1 MGESL
6 KTEQS
11 VRDYLLGRVS
21 DETTLERIEE
31 LLFTDEEFCSQ
42 VALAED
48 GLINDYVFGHLD
60 EADTASFRAVLAGNP
75 EMSFKLE
82 LTQALQ
88 EKAQAQNAQAAE
100 DRPPSFLASLRALF
114 RQPKYVGAFAA
125 LLIAVLGSA
134 IYLARSSRPDELAE
148 LRAMYQHGRPTE
160 ARISDF
166 GYAPVEQLR
175 GAPESP
181 EPNRLRHIENSLI
194 EHTEQTPNAQT
205 HQALGDFH
213 LTQHKYTDAIRE
225 FERALKFDAGSAKT
239 HNDLGTA
246 YYELAT
252 TAAKESRLEN
262 LGHALEEFTAATELD
277 GNSLEALFNKSLA
290 LQELGQLRRAK
301 ESWTLYLQKDSSS
314 PWADEARKRLAEI
327 ADEQTRFKTD
337 AEVLRD
343 FLIAYRDHDPARA
356 QTIHNE
362 TKGLLKGAAVPLQ
375 LSRRYL
381 EAKRRG
387 DEAEAQESLE
397 AMTFIGRF
405 EQEQHAEFFFLNSPA
420 STRTSGRTRQSDC

>member
-6 KTEQS
+6 KSEKS
-11 VRDYLLGRVS
+11 VREYLLGRVS

-60 EADTASFRAVLAGNP
+60 EADAASFRAVLAGNP

-82 LTQALQ
+82 LTQALR
-88 EKAQAQNAQAAE
+88 EKARARSAPVAE
-100 DRPPSFLASLRALF
+100 ERPPFLASLRAFF
-114 RQPKYVGAFAA
+114 RQPKYAGAFAV
-125 LLIAVLGSA
+125 LLIAVLVSA
-134 IYLARSSRPDELAE
+134 IYFAGSRRPDELAE
-148 LRAMYQHGRPTE
+148 LRAMYRQGRPTE

-166 GYAPVEQLR
+166 GYAPLEQLR

-194 EHTEQTPNAQT
+194 EKTEQTPDAQT
-205 HQALGDFH
+205 HQALGDFY
-213 LTQHKYTDAIRE
+213 LTQHKYTDAVRE
-225 FERALKFDAGSAKT
+225 FERALKFDGKSAKI

-246 YYELAT
+246 YFELAMS
-252 TAAKESRLEN
+252 APKESRLEN
-262 LGHALEEFTAATELD
+262 LAHALEEFTAATESD

-290 LQELGQLRRAK
+290 LQELGQPRRAK
-301 ESWTLYLQKDSSS
+301 ESWALYLQKDSSS
-314 PWADEARKRLAEI
+314 PWADEARKRLARL
-327 ADEQTRFKTD
+327 ADEQTRFKSD
-337 AEVLRD
+337 EQVLRD
-343 FLIAYRDHDPARA
+343 FLIAYRGHDDARA
-356 QTIHNE
+356 QTIHDE

-405 EQEQHAEFFFLNSPA
+405 EQEQHAEFFFLNWPA
-420 STRTSGRTRQSDC
+420 STRTSGRTRQTGC